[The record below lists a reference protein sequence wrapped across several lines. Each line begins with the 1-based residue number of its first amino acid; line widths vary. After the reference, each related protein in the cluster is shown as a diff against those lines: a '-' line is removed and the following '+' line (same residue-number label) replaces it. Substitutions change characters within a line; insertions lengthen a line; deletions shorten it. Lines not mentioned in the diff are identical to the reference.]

1 MVSIAEPYNR
11 QTLQFFERPAHA
23 GPLQGCYTGMVV
35 AEASESAA
43 GARVQLAV
51 GVHDGEIKECR
62 FRVFGC
68 PHLIAAAEWLCSRLE
83 GETLIDLANFRAE
96 DCMQQLAVP
105 IEKTGRILLLED
117 AIRSLT
123 AELQKSSDG

>member
-1 MVSIAEPYNR
+1 MASVKEPYNQ
-11 QTLQFFERPAHA
+11 QTLQLFERPIHA
-23 GPLQGCYTGMVV
+23 GALQGCYTDTAV

-43 GARVQLAV
+43 GARLQLAV
-51 GVHDGEIKECR
+51 GLQDGKIKECR

-68 PHLIAAAEWLCSRLE
+68 PHLIAAAEWLCSQAE
-83 GETLIDLANFRAE
+83 GDTMVDLANFRAE

-105 IEKTGRILLLED
+105 VEKTGRLLLLED

-123 AELQKSSDG
+123 AELQDG